1 MLGAHK
7 SPFVGAVILD
17 GRDIV
22 SVDVLRRDGDFDKCD
37 ELNREG
43 VLVRGDELDNVVVLV
58 RGEEFPR
65 SVGLLADISNPV
77 VGFGFRDC
85 VSDVR
90 GVRIRPDVLVVVAVA
105 VIVVVGEGTRGG

>member
-7 SPFVGAVILD
+7 SPFVGAVIVD

-22 SVDVLRRDGDFDKCD
+22 SVDVLRRDGDFDKGD

-43 VLVRGDELDNVVVLV
+43 VLV

-65 SVGLLADISNPV
+65 SVGLLTDISKPV
-77 VGFGFRDC
+77 VGFGFRVC

-90 GVRIRPDVLVVVAVA
+90 GVRIRPDDLVVVDLD